1 METRTPAS
9 HGFLDSLRDLG
20 DGLMGS
26 LQNRLELLSV
36 ELHEEKFR
44 LIQIFIWIS
53 AAIFSGMLAITFASI
68 TLVYLFWDSARI
80 FVLGGLTAI
89 YTIMAIV
96 IILSFR
102 SFVRRQPKPFA
113 ATLNELQQDRATL
126 RAQD

>member
-20 DGLMGS
+20 DGLLGS

-53 AAIFSGMLAITFASI
+53 AAVFSGMLAITFASI
-68 TLVYLFWDSARI
+68 TLVYLFWETARI
-80 FVLGGLTAI
+80 AVLGGLTVL
-89 YTIMAIV
+89 YTGAAVV
-96 IILSFR
+96 IFVSFR
-102 SFVRRQPKPFA
+102 RFLSRQPKPFA
-113 ATLNELQQDRATL
+113 ATINELKNDRASIG
-126 RAQD
+126 ADQ

>member
-1 METRTPAS
+1 
-9 HGFLDSLRDLG
+9 
-20 DGLMGS
+20 MGS